1 MKRSL
6 RIKTT
11 SLGLCAL
18 LCAAPAFAGLE
29 EGVTAVNEGHW
40 DTAIAELTPIASAN
54 SPEAAA
60 LLGDA
65 YRFRDS
71 DKAVQWDLVAA
82 QYGDEKIQYDMGVR
96 IDDIGWPLFRYD
108 DPRGKRYFRIA
119 ADCFQQAANRGYAPA
134 QNALGM
140 MYEQG
145 LKLPVDVKRG
155 VALYRAAARQGY
167 GPGLE
172 SMAVMYASG
181 RGVKRNLFVAYAFYL
196 TAIRYANGNGMVT
209 EYSTVSADD
218 IEPHLSNRD
227 IKRAKAIAAAW
238 KPGQPIGEFK

>member
-1 MKRSL
+1 MKRKL
-6 RIKTT
+6 TMKGPL
-11 SLGLCAL
+11 LGLFAL
-18 LCAAPAFAGLE
+18 LCVAPAFAGLN
-29 EGVTAVNEGHW
+29 EGVAALDQGHW

-65 YRFRDS
+65 YGFRNS
-71 DKAVQWDLVAA
+71 EQAVKWDLVAA

-96 IDDIGWPLFRYD
+96 IDEIGWQLFRYD
-108 DPRGKRYFRIA
+108 EPHGKHYFRIA
-119 ADCFQQAANRGYAPA
+119 ADCFQRASNRGYAPA

-155 VALYRAAARQGY
+155 VTLYRAAARQGY

-172 SMAVMYASG
+172 SMAVMYTSG
-181 RGVKRNLFVAYAFYL
+181 RGVKRNLFTAYALFQ

-209 EYSTVSADD
+209 EYSEVTADN